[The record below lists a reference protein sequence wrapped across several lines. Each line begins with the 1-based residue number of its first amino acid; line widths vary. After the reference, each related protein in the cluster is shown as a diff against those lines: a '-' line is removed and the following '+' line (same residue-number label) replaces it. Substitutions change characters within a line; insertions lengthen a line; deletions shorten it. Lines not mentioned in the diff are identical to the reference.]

1 MVKSRVMKKTGLIKA
16 GFLIGLLSIIF
27 LPFRAYG
34 QVVKE
39 VKVAGLRALE
49 ENTVRAYIELKPG
62 DDFSME
68 TVDEDLKRLYGSGLV
83 DDVKVDLTKP
93 ETGGCIVTFI
103 ITEKWMVR
111 DVKFEG
117 NKKISAEDIAKLATV
132 TAHSIFNPEKL
143 SESVNKI
150 RDEYAGKGMF
160 LTQVEPR
167 VEEVK
172 DGVVDIIFSV
182 DEHPKPAVAKVSIFG
197 NRKLKSGKIRQ
208 IMNTKQEWLLA
219 TASQYQESLLEE
231 DLTRIYAFYLDNG
244 FLEVK
249 VQQPQ
254 AYLDAEQERVF
265 VSVFLEEGEQYQ
277 VAQVRIDGDLVAPEE
292 ELRRGLLTKEGEI
305 YSESRVRKD
314 IQYLTNYYSNLGYHL
329 AQIDRGLKLEKELRL
344 VYVTFM
350 VRKGPKIYLE
360 RINIKGNNHTLDPV
374 IRRELAVK
382 EGYLYSDADIQK
394 SKSRL
399 MRLGYFDEVTTF
411 DRPGSEPDRMNLD
424 LGVKEAKS
432 GAVMLGAGYSS
443 LELFF
448 VNLEYQQRNFLGY
461 GYNINATVRTSSLAN
476 NLYLNFE
483 DPNWWGSDYH
493 LGINAY
499 SYSLVYYYFDEE
511 RTGASVT
518 LGRKIPHTEY
528 SYLYTTYTWD
538 VAKLSDF
545 SESSKIYR
553 LQPSDAPTSSL
564 TWTWKRNA
572 LNNYLDPTKGT
583 FATASLEYAGGP
595 LGGENDFT
603 KLLAELRYYQPLPGA
618 KIGHYL
624 SLRGKL
630 GYLWNPDTEHLLITE
645 RFFLGGSNSLRGY
658 QPGAI
663 SPVFTEDDGS
673 ETRIGGNKS
682 LLLSADYL
690 IPLGSSG
697 FKFSVF
703 YDAGNAFNDNESI
716 DFDRFRQDYG
726 FGILWASPLGP
737 LRFELG
743 FPIDKQKDED
753 SSVFNFGIGTI
764 Y

>member
-1 MVKSRVMKKTGLIKA
+1 MKIGGMLKTGLIKA
-16 GFLIGLLSIIF
+16 GFLIGLLSIF
-27 LPFRAYG
+27 SLPGRALG

-39 VKVAGLRALE
+39 VKLAGLRALE

-62 DDFSME
+62 EDFSLE

-83 DDVKVDLTKP
+83 DDVKVEMTESEPGSCLV
-93 ETGGCIVTFI
+93 IYI

-111 DVKFEG
+111 EVKFEG
-117 NKKISAEDIAKLATV
+117 NKKISKEDITKLATI
-132 TAHSIFNPEKL
+132 TGHSIFNPEKL

-172 DGVVDIIFSV
+172 EGVVDIIFAV

-197 NRKLKSGKIRQ
+197 NRKLKSPKIRKV
-208 IMNTKQEWLLA
+208 MNTKQEWLLA
-219 TASQYQESLLEE
+219 TSSKFEESLLDE
-231 DLTRIYAFYLDNG
+231 DLLRIYAFYLDNG
-244 FLEVK
+244 FLEAK

-265 VSVFLEEGEQYQ
+265 ASVFLEEGEQYQ

-292 ELRRGLLTKEGEI
+292 ELRKGLLTREGEI
-305 YSESRVRKD
+305 YSESKVRKD

-329 AQIDRGLKLEKELRL
+329 AQIDRELKLEKKLRL
-344 VYVTFM
+344 VYVTFLI
-350 VRKGPKIYLE
+350 RKGPKIYLE
-360 RINIKGNNHTLDPV
+360 RINIKGNNRTLDPI
-374 IRRELAVK
+374 IRRELAVE
-382 EGYLYSDADIQK
+382 EGYLYSDAGVTM

-399 MRLGYFDEVTTF
+399 MRLGYFDEVDTF
-411 DRPGSEPDRMNLD
+411 DHPGSEPDRMNLD
-424 LGVKEAKS
+424 VAVKEAKS
-432 GAVMLGAGYSS
+432 GAVMVGAGYSS

-448 VNLEYQQRNFLGY
+448 VNLQYQQKNFLGR
-461 GYNINATVRTSSLAN
+461 GYDVNATVRSSSLAN
-476 NLYLNFE
+476 DLYFDFE
-483 DPNWWGSDYH
+483 DPYFWGSDYH
-493 LGINAY
+493 LGFNAY
-499 SYSLVYYYFDEE
+499 SYSLIYYYFDEE
-511 RTGASVT
+511 RTGAAVT

-583 FATASLEYAGGP
+583 YTTASLEYAGGP

-603 KLLAELRYYQPLPGA
+603 KLLAEMRYYQPLPGA

-624 SLRGKL
+624 SLRGKM
-630 GYLWNPDTEHLLITE
+630 GYLWNPDSEHLLITE

-658 QPGAI
+658 QPGSI

-673 ETRIGGNKS
+673 ETRIGGNKT
-682 LLLSADYL
+682 LLLSADYI
-690 IPLGSSG
+690 IPLGTSG
-697 FKFSVF
+697 FKFSLF
-703 YDAGNAFNDNESI
+703 YDAGNAYNDNEGI
-716 DFDRFRQDYG
+716 NFDKFRQDYG

-743 FPIDKQKDED
+743 FPIHKQKDED